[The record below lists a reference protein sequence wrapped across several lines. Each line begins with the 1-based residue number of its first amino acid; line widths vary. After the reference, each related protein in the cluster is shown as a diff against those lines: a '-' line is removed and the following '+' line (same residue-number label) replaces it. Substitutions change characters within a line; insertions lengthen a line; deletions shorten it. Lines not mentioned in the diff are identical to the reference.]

1 MLGLYP
7 SLRLGERGSA
17 DTCQDPHDLRDTAR
31 AMSQENVEIVR
42 ASFEAW
48 NAGDMDAFR
57 ELRDPDV
64 IARAPEGWPEPG
76 PFVGRES
83 LMRQFKQMRE
93 TWDAD
98 AFEVISVLD
107 VADRVVARF
116 IWRGVGLGPESNMDL
131 TSISTVRKGKIAYQE
146 FFWDHAEALEALGLS
161 EQDAH
166 AEP

>member
-1 MLGLYP
+1 
-7 SLRLGERGSA
+7 
-17 DTCQDPHDLRDTAR
+17 
-31 AMSQENVEIVR
+31 MSQENVEIVR
-42 ASFEAW
+42 AAYGAW

-57 ELRDPDV
+57 ELQDPDV

-76 PFVGRES
+76 PFVGRER

-98 AFEVISVLD
+98 AFEVISLID

-116 IWRGVGLGPESNMDL
+116 TWRGVGHGPESNMEF
-131 TSISTVRKGKIAYQE
+131 TSVSTVRKGRIVYQE

-166 AEP
+166 ADS